1 MNAPRL
7 LVTRPLERQEPFSTR
22 ARELGF
28 DTVPFPCVRIV
39 FDATAEMPSAE
50 ELEAADRVLFTSRSA
65 VEAVAG
71 RAPFPWTVASVVA
84 IGRATAKA
92 LIDQGQTLAQAPVA
106 PYTSEALLDRW
117 KQSTAFEQIIVFKGR
132 GGRTLL
138 IDSLRQ
144 RGTVV
149 TTVDLYRREHPC
161 IDDAVRHGML
171 IKRRPDIIAVTSD
184 EILENLVVLA
194 GDALPALLP
203 LPLVVNSDRCRT
215 LARSCGFTGSIRVAV
230 TAGDEGQLA
239 ALDDWLKTR
248 SGAST

>member
-28 DTVPFPCVRIV
+28 DALSFPCVRIV
-39 FDATAEMPSAE
+39 FDATAEIPSAE
-50 ELEAADRVLFTSRSA
+50 ELEAADCVLFTSRPA
-65 VEAVAG
+65 VEGVAG
-71 RAPFPWTVASVVA
+71 RAPFPWTGASVVA

-92 LIDQGQTLAQAPVA
+92 LIDQGQTLVQAPVA
-106 PYTSEALLDRW
+106 PYTSEALLDTW
-117 KQSTAFEQIIVFKGR
+117 KQSTAFEQVIVFKGR
-132 GGRTLL
+132 GGRTVL

-149 TTVDLYRREHPC
+149 TTVDVYRRERPC
-161 IDDAVRHGML
+161 MSDAVRRGML
-171 IKRRPDIIAVTSD
+171 IERRPDVIAVTSD

-194 GDALPALLP
+194 GEALQVLLP
-203 LPLVVNSDRCRT
+203 LPLVVNSDRCKT
-215 LARSCGFTGSIRVAV
+215 LARSCGFTGSIRVAA

-239 ALDDWLKTR
+239 ALEDWMKNR
-248 SGAST
+248 SCDSM